1 MASRLRLFT
10 KRFFIYANVLVVL
23 LFLLSCLIPL
33 LHPQQW
39 WWVSMMG
46 LSFPILFFGVLCF
59 FFGWLVLLKFEL
71 LFISLFALAI
81 GYKSIAVF
89 IGFNAPHTFNTSKT
103 SSTIRVASWNV
114 ARFIEMARNNNKGS
128 VIRKKMLALIKEQQA
143 DILCLQEF
151 YTSENPGYYNNIQTI
166 QTELGFPYYYF
177 PYDKDGD
184 RNYYSSIIFS
194 RFPIVD
200 SAFLRFPRPSQP
212 EALVQADI
220 KVGNDTVRIFTTHL
234 QSQRFD
240 KMDYWRME
248 KIKSREDSLWYHS
261 IPIVGKLK
269 RAMVIRSTQADI
281 IEQVRNN
288 APYPVLMTGDL
299 NDVPNSYTYFKV
311 RGPLKDAFLE
321 SGYGIGR
328 TFRSLSPTLRID
340 YIFTDPRFSVLQ
352 FKRVRKDYSDHYMIV
367 ADFKWQ
373 RP

>member
-10 KRFFIYANVLVVL
+10 KRFFIYANSLVVL

-46 LSFPILFFGVLCF
+46 LSFPVLLFLVVGF
-59 FFGWLVLLKFEL
+59 FFGWLVLLKFNL
-71 LFISLFALAI
+71 IFISLIALGL

-89 IGFNAPHTFNTSKT
+89 IGFNAPSSFEIAT
-103 SSTIRVASWNV
+103 SSHSIRVVSWNV
-114 ARFIEMARNNNKGS
+114 ARFIEPARNNNTGS
-128 VIRKKMLALIKEQQA
+128 ATRRKMLALLREQQA
-143 DILCLQEF
+143 DVLCLQEF
-151 YTSENPGYYNNIQTI
+151 YTSDNPAFYNNIRAI
-166 QTELGFPYYYF
+166 QQELGFLYYYF
-177 PYDKDGD
+177 PFDKDGD

-194 RFPIVD
+194 RYPIVD
-200 SAFLRFPRPSQP
+200 SSFLRYPRPSQP

-220 KVGNDTVRIFTTHL
+220 KIGLDTIRFFTTHL

-248 KIKSREDSLWYHS
+248 KIRSREDSLVYHS

-269 RAMVIRSTQADI
+269 RGIVIRSMQADI
-281 IEQVRNN
+281 IDQVRNN
-288 APYPVLMTGDL
+288 SPYPVIMTGDL

-311 RGPLKDAFLE
+311 RGVFKDAFLE
-321 SGYGIGR
+321 KGYGIGR

-340 YIFTDPRFSVLQ
+340 YIFTDPRFKVQQ
-352 FKRVRKDYSDHYMIV
+352 FKREKKNYSDHYMIV
-367 ADFKWQ
+367 ADIQ
-373 RP
+373 IGRP

>member
-10 KRFFIYANVLVVL
+10 KRFFIYANWLVVL

-46 LSFPILFFGVLCF
+46 LSFPILLLLVICF
-59 FFGWLVLLKFEL
+59 FFGWLLLLKFNL
-71 LFISLFALAI
+71 IFISLVALGL

-89 IGFNAPHTFNTSKT
+89 IGFNAPLTFAADSGGR
-103 SSTIRVASWNV
+103 SIRVVSWNV
-114 ARFIEMARNNNKGS
+114 ARFIELARNNNQGS
-128 VIRKKMLALIKEQQA
+128 TTRKKMLSLLKEQRA

-151 YTSENPGYYNNIQTI
+151 YTSENPAFYDNIRAI
-166 QTELGFPYYYF
+166 QQALGFRYYYF

-194 RFPIVD
+194 KFPIVD
-200 SAFLRFPRPSQP
+200 SSFLRYPRPSQP

-220 KVGNDTVRIFTTHL
+220 KVGSDTIRFFTTHL

-240 KMDYWRME
+240 KVDYWRME
-248 KIKSREDSLWYHS
+248 KIKSREDSLVYHS
-261 IPIVGKLK
+261 IPLVAKLK
-269 RAMVIRSTQADI
+269 RGIVIRSMQADI
-281 IEQVRNN
+281 IDQVRNN
-288 APYPVLMTGDL
+288 SPYPVVITGDL

-311 RGPLKDAFLE
+311 RGSLKDAFLE
-321 SGYGIGR
+321 KGYGIGR

-340 YIFTDPRFSVLQ
+340 YIFTDPRFSVAQ
-352 FKRVRKDYSDHYMIV
+352 FKREKKNYSDHYMIV
-367 ADFKWQ
+367 ADIRRS

>member
-10 KRFFIYANVLVVL
+10 KRFFIYANWLVVL

-46 LSFPILFFGVLCF
+46 LSFPVLLFLVVGF
-59 FFGWLVLLKFEL
+59 FFGWLILLKFDL
-71 LFISLFALAI
+71 IFISLIALGL

-89 IGFNAPHTFNTSKT
+89 IGFNAPLSFREETTTRS
-103 SSTIRVASWNV
+103 IRVVSWNV
-114 ARFIEMARNNNKGS
+114 ARFIEPARNNNIGS
-128 VIRKKMLALIKEQQA
+128 ITRKKMLALLRAQQA
-143 DILCLQEF
+143 DIVCLQEF
-151 YTSENPGYYNNIQTI
+151 YTSDNPAFYNNIRAI
-166 QTELGFPYYYF
+166 QQELGLRYYYF
-177 PYDKDGD
+177 PFDKDGD

-194 RFPIVD
+194 KFPIVD
-200 SAFLRFPRPSQP
+200 SSFLRYPRPSQP

-220 KVGNDTVRIFTTHL
+220 KIGLDTIRFFTTHL

-248 KIKSREDSLWYHS
+248 KIRSREDSLVYHS

-269 RAMVIRSTQADI
+269 RAIVIRSMQADI
-281 IEQVRNN
+281 IDQVRNN
-288 APYPVLMTGDL
+288 SPYPVIMTGDL

-311 RGPLKDAFLE
+311 RGSLKDAFLE
-321 SGYGIGR
+321 KGYGIGR

-340 YIFTDPRFSVLQ
+340 YIFTDPRFKVQQ
-352 FKRVRKDYSDHYMIV
+352 FKREKKNYSDHYMIV
-367 ADFKWQ
+367 ADIQ
-373 RP
+373 VGRP

>member
-10 KRFFIYANVLVVL
+10 KRFFIYANSLVVL

-46 LSFPILFFGVLCF
+46 LSFPVLLFLVVGF
-59 FFGWLVLLKFEL
+59 FFGWLILLKFDL
-71 LFISLFALAI
+71 IFISLIALAL

-89 IGFNAPHTFNTSKT
+89 IGFNAP
-103 SSTIRVASWNV
+103 SSFEKATPSHSIRVVSWNV
-114 ARFIEMARNNNKGS
+114 ARFIEPARNNNTGS
-128 VIRKKMLALIKEQQA
+128 ATRRKMLALLREQQA
-143 DILCLQEF
+143 DVLCLQEF
-151 YTSENPGYYNNIQTI
+151 YTSDNPAFYNNIRAI
-166 QTELGFPYYYF
+166 QQELGFRYYYF
-177 PYDKDGD
+177 PFDKDGD

-194 RFPIVD
+194 RYPIVD
-200 SAFLRFPRPSQP
+200 SSFLRYPRPSQP

-220 KVGNDTVRIFTTHL
+220 KIGLDTIRFFTTHL

-248 KIKSREDSLWYHS
+248 KIRSREDSLVYHS

-269 RAMVIRSTQADI
+269 RGIVIRSMQADI
-281 IEQVRNN
+281 IDQVRNN
-288 APYPVLMTGDL
+288 SPYPVIMTGDL

-311 RGPLKDAFLE
+311 RGVFKDAFLE
-321 SGYGIGR
+321 KGYGIGR

-340 YIFTDPRFSVLQ
+340 YIFTDPRFKVQQ
-352 FKRVRKDYSDHYMIV
+352 FKREKKNYSDHYMIV
-367 ADFKWQ
+367 ADIQ
-373 RP
+373 IGRP

>member
-89 IGFNAPHTFNTSKT
+89 IGFNAPHSFTATKS

-184 RNYYSSIIFS
+184 HNYYSSIIFS

-220 KVGNDTVRIFTTHL
+220 KIGHDTVRVFTTHL

-248 KIKSREDSLWYHS
+248 KIKSREDSLLYHS

>member
-10 KRFFIYANVLVVL
+10 KRFFIYANSLVVL

-46 LSFPILFFGVLCF
+46 LSFPVLLFLVVGF
-59 FFGWLVLLKFEL
+59 FFGWLILLKFDL
-71 LFISLFALAI
+71 IFISLIALGL

-89 IGFNAPHTFNTSKT
+89 IGFNAPSAFEKT
-103 SSTIRVASWNV
+103 SSSHNVRVVSWNV
-114 ARFIEMARNNNKGS
+114 ARFIEPARNNNTGS
-128 VIRKKMLALIKEQQA
+128 ATRKKMLALLREQQA
-143 DILCLQEF
+143 DVLCLQEF
-151 YTSENPGYYNNIQTI
+151 YTSDNPAFYNNIRAI
-166 QTELGFPYYYF
+166 QQELGFRYYYF
-177 PYDKDGD
+177 PFDKDGD

-194 RFPIVD
+194 RYPIVD
-200 SAFLRFPRPSQP
+200 SSFLRYPRPSQP

-220 KVGNDTVRIFTTHL
+220 KIGLDTIRFFTTHL

-248 KIKSREDSLWYHS
+248 KIRSREDSLVYHS

-269 RAMVIRSTQADI
+269 RGIVIRSMQADI
-281 IEQVRNN
+281 IDQVRNN
-288 APYPVLMTGDL
+288 SPYPVIMTGDL

-311 RGPLKDAFLE
+311 RGVFKDAFLE
-321 SGYGIGR
+321 KGYGIGR

-340 YIFTDPRFSVLQ
+340 YIFTDPRFKVQQ
-352 FKRVRKDYSDHYMIV
+352 FKREKKNYSDHYMIV
-367 ADFKWQ
+367 ADIQ
-373 RP
+373 IGRP

>member
-1 MASRLRLFT
+1 
-10 KRFFIYANVLVVL
+10 
-23 LFLLSCLIPL
+23 
-33 LHPQQW
+33 
-39 WWVSMMG
+39 VSMMG

-71 LFISLFALAI
+71 LFISLFALVV

-89 IGFNAPHTFNTSKT
+89 IGFNAPHTFTVNKAP
-103 SSTIRVASWNV
+103 SSIRIASWNV

-128 VIRKKMLALIKEQQA
+128 ATRKKMLELIKEQQA
-143 DILCLQEF
+143 DVLCLQEF
-151 YTSENPGYYNNIQTI
+151 YTSENPGYYNNIQAI
-166 QTELGFPYYYF
+166 QSELGFPYYYF
-177 PYDKDGD
+177 PYDTDGD
-184 RNYYSSIIFS
+184 HNYYSSIIFS

-212 EALVQADI
+212 EALVQADLKI
-220 KVGNDTVRIFTTHL
+220 DSDTIRVFTTHL

-248 KIKSREDSLWYHS
+248 KIKSREDSLVYHS

-269 RAMVIRSTQADI
+269 RAMVIRGMQADI
-281 IEQVRNN
+281 IEQVRSD
-288 APYPVLMTGDL
+288 APFPVLLTGDL

-321 SGYGIGR
+321 GGYGIGR

-340 YIFTDPRFSVLQ
+340 YIFADPRFTVLQ
-352 FKRVRKDYSDHYMIV
+352 YKRVRKDYSDHYMIV
-367 ADFKWQ
+367 ADIKWQ

>member
-184 RNYYSSIIFS
+184 HNYYSSIIFS

-220 KVGNDTVRIFTTHL
+220 KIGHDTVRVFTTHL

-248 KIKSREDSLWYHS
+248 KIKSREDSLLYHS